1 MLDDDLIVPA
11 ERIGPFKVGELGEPQ
26 IALLNSVIQ
35 DEEERG
41 GVKVIT
47 TRDVSLF
54 IEHHILTQVGI
65 HGNHPA
71 KTGEGIRLHMKLS
84 ELKESLLL
92 DVYDEVLVFDGVP
105 GLCFDVDVD
114 LTPIATAVRESLDPV
129 ELPSEATIEWIG
141 VFVADDVSD
150 ATVPVTLV

>member
-47 TRDVSLF
+47 TKDVSLF
-54 IEHHILTQVGI
+54 IEHHILTQVGV
-65 HGNHPA
+65 HGSHPA
-71 KTGEGIRLHMKLS
+71 KTNDGIRLHMKLGDLS
-84 ELKESLLL
+84 ENLHL
-92 DVYDEVLVFDGVP
+92 DVYDEVLVMEGTV

-114 LTPIATAVRESLDPV
+114 LTPIATSVRESLDPV
-129 ELPSEATIEWIG
+129 ELSRDATIEWIG

-150 ATVPVTLV
+150 STVPVKLV